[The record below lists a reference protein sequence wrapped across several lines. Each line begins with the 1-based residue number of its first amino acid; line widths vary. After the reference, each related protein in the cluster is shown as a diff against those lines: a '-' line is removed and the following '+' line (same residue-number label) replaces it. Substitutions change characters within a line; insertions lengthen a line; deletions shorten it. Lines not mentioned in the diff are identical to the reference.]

1 MMIRIFCILTLLILL
16 LSTSACRLSYIFH
29 AAAGQFRLLNES
41 IPVDEALEADSL
53 TPEEKDR
60 LRLVARVKA
69 FGEKELGLSKTENY
83 ETVYLSSARNPIYT
97 VSASPKDRLSRITWW
112 FPVVGRMPYLGF
124 FDMEKAKAEK
134 EKLEKKDLDV
144 ILSAAEAYSTLG
156 WFQDPVTLNI
166 LEGSEVGLVETI
178 LHEMTHTTL
187 YVKGEGEFNEGLA
200 GLVGKVGTVL
210 FLERMYGP
218 SNPMTLEAKQ
228 ILEDERLF
236 SSFLA
241 SLLQDLERLYN
252 SPISYEEKLTE
263 REKVFAK
270 SLVEFH
276 GLRGRLQTDRF
287 IYFGSAKM
295 NNAYLMSIG
304 LYHRHFHLLEAV
316 LTENDNSLRETI
328 LFFRDMARKNGNI
341 LEKAKEFLKGQSA
354 QPLRLCWLM

>member
-53 TPEEKDR
+53 TLEEKNR

-166 LEGSEVGLVETI
+166 LEGSTC
-178 LHEMTHTTL
+178 
-187 YVKGEGEFNEGLA
+187 
-200 GLVGKVGTVL
+200 
-210 FLERMYGP
+210 
-218 SNPMTLEAKQ
+218 
-228 ILEDERLF
+228 
-236 SSFLA
+236 
-241 SLLQDLERLYN
+241 
-252 SPISYEEKLTE
+252 
-263 REKVFAK
+263 
-270 SLVEFH
+270 
-276 GLRGRLQTDRF
+276 
-287 IYFGSAKM
+287 
-295 NNAYLMSIG
+295 
-304 LYHRHFHLLEAV
+304 RHF
-316 LTENDNSLRETI
+316 N
-328 LFFRDMARKNGNI
+328 
-341 LEKAKEFLKGQSA
+341 
-354 QPLRLCWLM
+354 P